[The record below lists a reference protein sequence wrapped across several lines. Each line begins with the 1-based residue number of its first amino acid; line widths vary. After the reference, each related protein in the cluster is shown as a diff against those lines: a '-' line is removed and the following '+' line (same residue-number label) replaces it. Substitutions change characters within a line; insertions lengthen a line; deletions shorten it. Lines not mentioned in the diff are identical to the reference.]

1 MFEEVSY
8 QTSAI
13 SAEVSAG
20 GVRANM
26 IPKDGGNTFKGT
38 CSSRPRTRACRAT
51 TASDAT
57 RARAWRRPT
66 R

>member
-1 MFEEVSY
+1 MTLNGIEGDGSVQSYFNEAMFEEISY

-26 IPKDGGNTFKGT
+26 IPRV
-38 CSSRPRTRACRAT
+38 SSKVKTM
-51 TASDAT
+51 
-57 RARAWRRPT
+57 ARSPWAAI
-66 R
+66 